1 MVKNLIEIT
10 TSSAEFKRMVMQGIA
25 DHINSVVG
33 KIAGDVRE
41 TIKPL
46 VYDAVYDCHEMQALR
61 SSDLRA
67 AMGLN
72 PPQARDVSSQIA
84 ESVSSSLIVESGK
97 VTPKNLSTMISIYV
111 QPAGLDNVL
120 SVGGST
126 VNYTST
132 EGKQVTI
139 PWLDWLLTEG
149 DRILVSGFSLEL
161 GQGLGRSWGGR
172 MVETPTGSW
181 RIEPQYAGT
190 LTDNFI
196 TRALSEKKLES
207 AISKKIMKS
216 VNKRIK

>member
-1 MVKNLIEIT
+1 
-10 TSSAEFKRMVMQGIA
+10 
-25 DHINSVVG
+25 
-33 KIAGDVRE
+33 
-41 TIKPL
+41 
-46 VYDAVYDCHEMQALR
+46 
-61 SSDLRA
+61 
-67 AMGLN
+67 
-72 PPQARDVSSQIA
+72 
-84 ESVSSSLIVESGK
+84 
-97 VTPKNLSTMISIYV
+97 MISIYV

-172 MVETPTGSW
+172 MVEAPIGSW

-190 LTDNFI
+190 LTDNFV
-196 TRALSEKKLES
+196 TRALAEKKLES
-207 AISKKIMKS
+207 AISKEIMKS
-216 VNKRIK
+216 VNKRTK

>member
-1 MVKNLIEIT
+1 MAKSLIEIT
-10 TSSAEFKRMVMQGIA
+10 TSPSEFKKMVMQAIA
-25 DHINSVVG
+25 DHNNSIAI
-33 KIAGDVRE
+33 KIAADVTE

-46 VYDAVYDCHEMQALR
+46 VYDAVHDCHEMQALR

-72 PPQARDVSSQIA
+72 PPQARDVSKQIA

-126 VNYTST
+126 VDYTST

-172 MVETPTGSW
+172 MVEAPTGSW

-190 LTDNFI
+190 LTDNFV
-196 TRALSEKKLES
+196 TRALAEKKLES
-207 AISKKIMKS
+207 AISKEIMKS
-216 VNKRIK
+216 VNKRTK

>member
-1 MVKNLIEIT
+1 VAKSLIEIT
-10 TSSAEFKRMVMQGIA
+10 TSPSEFKKMVMQAIA
-25 DHINSVVG
+25 DHINSIAI
-33 KIAGDVRE
+33 KIAADVTE

-46 VYDAVYDCHEMQALR
+46 VYDAVHDCHEMQALR

-72 PPQARDVSSQIA
+72 PPQARDVSKQIA

-172 MVETPTGSW
+172 MVEAPTGSW

-190 LTDNFI
+190 LTDNFV
-196 TRALSEKKLES
+196 TRALAEKKLES
-207 AISKKIMKS
+207 AISKEIMKS
-216 VNKRIK
+216 VNKRTK

>member
-1 MVKNLIEIT
+1 
-10 TSSAEFKRMVMQGIA
+10 MQAIA
-25 DHINSVVG
+25 DHINSIAI
-33 KIAGDVRE
+33 KIAADVTE

-46 VYDAVYDCHEMQALR
+46 VYDAVHDCHEMQALR

-72 PPQARDVSSQIA
+72 PPQARDVSKQIA

-126 VNYTST
+126 VDYTST

-172 MVETPTGSW
+172 MVEAPTGSW

-190 LTDNFI
+190 LTDNFV
-196 TRALSEKKLES
+196 TRALAEKKLES
-207 AISKKIMKS
+207 AISKEIMKS
-216 VNKRIK
+216 VNKRTK

>member
-1 MVKNLIEIT
+1 MAKSLIEIT
-10 TSSAEFKRMVMQGIA
+10 TSPSEFKKMVMQAIA
-25 DHINSVVG
+25 DHINSIAI
-33 KIAGDVRE
+33 KIAADVTK

-46 VYDAVYDCHEMQALR
+46 VYDAVHDCHEMQALR

-72 PPQARDVSSQIA
+72 PPQARDVSKQIA

-172 MVETPTGSW
+172 MIEAPTGSW

-190 LTDNFI
+190 LTDNFV
-196 TRALSEKKLES
+196 TRALAEKKLES
-207 AISKKIMKS
+207 AISKEIMKS
-216 VNKRIK
+216 VNKRTK

>member
-1 MVKNLIEIT
+1 MAKSLIEIT
-10 TSSAEFKRMVMQGIA
+10 TSPSEFKKMVMQAIA
-25 DHINSVVG
+25 DHINSIAI
-33 KIAGDVRE
+33 KIAADVTE

-46 VYDAVYDCHEMQALR
+46 VYDAVHDCHEMQALR

-72 PPQARDVSSQIA
+72 PPQARDVSKQIA

-126 VNYTST
+126 VDYTST

-172 MVETPTGSW
+172 MVEAPTGSW

-190 LTDNFI
+190 LTDNFV
-196 TRALSEKKLES
+196 TRALAEKKLES
-207 AISKKIMKS
+207 AISKEIMKS
-216 VNKRIK
+216 VNKRTK

>member
-1 MVKNLIEIT
+1 
-10 TSSAEFKRMVMQGIA
+10 
-25 DHINSVVG
+25 
-33 KIAGDVRE
+33 
-41 TIKPL
+41 
-46 VYDAVYDCHEMQALR
+46 MQALR

-72 PPQARDVSSQIA
+72 PPQARDVSKQIA

-172 MVETPTGSW
+172 MVEAPTGSW

-190 LTDNFI
+190 LTDNFV
-196 TRALSEKKLES
+196 TRALAEKKLES
-207 AISKKIMKS
+207 AISKEIMKS
-216 VNKRIK
+216 VNKRTK

>member
-1 MVKNLIEIT
+1 MAKSLIEIT
-10 TSSAEFKRMVMQGIA
+10 TSPSEFKKMVMQAIA
-25 DHINSVVG
+25 DHINSIAI
-33 KIAGDVRE
+33 KIAADVTE

-46 VYDAVYDCHEMQALR
+46 VYDAVHDCHEMQALR

-72 PPQARDVSSQIA
+72 PPQARDVSKQIA

-190 LTDNFI
+190 LTDNFV
-196 TRALSEKKLES
+196 TRALAEKKLES
-207 AISKKIMKS
+207 AISKEIMKS
-216 VNKRIK
+216 VNKRTK

>member
-1 MVKNLIEIT
+1 
-10 TSSAEFKRMVMQGIA
+10 MQAIA
-25 DHINSVVG
+25 DHNNSIAI
-33 KIAGDVRE
+33 KIAADVTE

-46 VYDAVYDCHEMQALR
+46 VYDAVHDCHEMQALR

-72 PPQARDVSSQIA
+72 PPQARDVSKQIA

-126 VNYTST
+126 VDYTST

-172 MVETPTGSW
+172 MVEAPTGSW

-190 LTDNFI
+190 LTDNFV
-196 TRALSEKKLES
+196 TRALAEKKLES
-207 AISKKIMKS
+207 AISKEIMKS
-216 VNKRIK
+216 VNKRTK

>member
-1 MVKNLIEIT
+1 MAKSLIEIT
-10 TSSAEFKRMVMQGIA
+10 TSPSEFKKMVMQAIA
-25 DHINSVVG
+25 DHINSIAI
-33 KIAGDVRE
+33 KIAADVTE

-46 VYDAVYDCHEMQALR
+46 VYDAVHDCHEMQALR

-72 PPQARDVSSQIA
+72 PPQARDVSKQIA

-97 VTPKNLSTMISIYV
+97 VTPINLSTMISIYV

-172 MVETPTGSW
+172 MVEAPTGSW

-190 LTDNFI
+190 LTDNFV
-196 TRALSEKKLES
+196 TRALAEKKLES
-207 AISKKIMKS
+207 AISKEIMKS
-216 VNKRIK
+216 VNKRTK

>member
-1 MVKNLIEIT
+1 MAKSLIEIT
-10 TSSAEFKRMVMQGIA
+10 TSPSEFKKMVMQAIA
-25 DHINSVVG
+25 DHINSIAI
-33 KIAGDVRE
+33 KIAADVTE

-46 VYDAVYDCHEMQALR
+46 VYDAVHDCHEMQALR

-72 PPQARDVSSQIA
+72 PPQARDVSKQIA

-172 MVETPTGSW
+172 MVEAPTGSW

-190 LTDNFI
+190 LTDNFV
-196 TRALSEKKLES
+196 TRALAEKKLES
-207 AISKKIMKS
+207 AISKEIMKS
-216 VNKRIK
+216 VNKRTK

>member
-1 MVKNLIEIT
+1 
-10 TSSAEFKRMVMQGIA
+10 MQAIA
-25 DHINSVVG
+25 DHINSIAI
-33 KIAGDVRE
+33 KIAADVTE

-46 VYDAVYDCHEMQALR
+46 VYDAVHDCHEMQALR

-72 PPQARDVSSQIA
+72 PPQARDVSKQIA

-190 LTDNFI
+190 LTDNFV
-196 TRALSEKKLES
+196 TRALAEKKLES
-207 AISKKIMKS
+207 AISKEIMKS
-216 VNKRIK
+216 VNKRTK

>member
-1 MVKNLIEIT
+1 VAKSLIEIT
-10 TSSAEFKRMVMQGIA
+10 TSPSEFKKMVMQAIA
-25 DHINSVVG
+25 DHINSIAI
-33 KIAGDVRE
+33 KIAADVTE

-46 VYDAVYDCHEMQALR
+46 VYDAVHDCHEMQALR

-72 PPQARDVSSQIA
+72 PPQARDVSKQIA

-190 LTDNFI
+190 LTDNFV
-196 TRALSEKKLES
+196 TRALAEKKLES
-207 AISKKIMKS
+207 AISKEIMKS
-216 VNKRIK
+216 VNKRTK

>member
-1 MVKNLIEIT
+1 
-10 TSSAEFKRMVMQGIA
+10 MQAIA
-25 DHINSVVG
+25 DHINSIAT
-33 KIAGDVRE
+33 KIAADVTE

-46 VYDAVYDCHEMQALR
+46 VYDAVHDCHEMQALR

-72 PPQARDVSSQIA
+72 PPQARDVSKQIA

-161 GQGLGRSWGGR
+161 GQGLGRSWAGR
-172 MVETPTGSW
+172 MVEAPTGSW

-190 LTDNFI
+190 LTDNFV
-196 TRALSEKKLES
+196 TRALAEKKLES
-207 AISKKIMKS
+207 AISKEIMKS
-216 VNKRIK
+216 VNKRTK

>member
-1 MVKNLIEIT
+1 MAKSLIEIT
-10 TSSAEFKRMVMQGIA
+10 TSPSEFKKMVMQAIA
-25 DHINSVVG
+25 DHINSIAI
-33 KIAGDVRE
+33 KIAADVTE

-46 VYDAVYDCHEMQALR
+46 VYDAVHDCHEMQALR

-72 PPQARDVSSQIA
+72 PSQARDVSKQIA

-126 VNYTST
+126 VDYTST

-149 DRILVSGFSLEL
+149 DRILVSGFALEL

-172 MVETPTGSW
+172 MVEAPTGSW

-190 LTDNFI
+190 LTDNFV
-196 TRALSEKKLES
+196 TRALAEKKLES
-207 AISKKIMKS
+207 AISKEIMKS
-216 VNKRIK
+216 VNKRTK

>member
-1 MVKNLIEIT
+1 
-10 TSSAEFKRMVMQGIA
+10 MQAIA
-25 DHINSVVG
+25 DHINSIAI
-33 KIAGDVRE
+33 KIAADVTE

-46 VYDAVYDCHEMQALR
+46 VYDAVHDCHEMQALR

-72 PPQARDVSSQIA
+72 PPQARDVSKQIA

-172 MVETPTGSW
+172 MVEAPTGSW

-190 LTDNFI
+190 LTDNFV
-196 TRALSEKKLES
+196 TRALAEKKLES
-207 AISKKIMKS
+207 AISKEIMKS
-216 VNKRIK
+216 VNKRTK

>member
-1 MVKNLIEIT
+1 MIEIT
-10 TSSAEFKRMVMQGIA
+10 TSPSEFKKMVMQAIA
-25 DHINSVVG
+25 DHINSIAV
-33 KIAGDVRE
+33 KIAGDVTQ

-46 VYDAVYDCHEMQALR
+46 VHDAVYNCHEMQALR

-72 PPQARDVSSQIA
+72 PPQARDVSKQIA
-84 ESVSSSLIVESGK
+84 ESVSSSLIVESRK

-190 LTDNFI
+190 LTDNFV
-196 TRALSEKKLES
+196 TGALAEKKLES
-207 AISKKIMKS
+207 AISKEIMKS
-216 VNKRIK
+216 VNKRTK

>member
-1 MVKNLIEIT
+1 
-10 TSSAEFKRMVMQGIA
+10 MQAIA
-25 DHINSVVG
+25 DHINSIAI
-33 KIAGDVRE
+33 KIAADVTE

-46 VYDAVYDCHEMQALR
+46 VYDAVHDCHEMQALR

-72 PPQARDVSSQIA
+72 PPQARDVSKQIA

-161 GQGLGRSWGGR
+161 GQGLGRSWAGR
-172 MVETPTGSW
+172 MVENPIGSW

-190 LTDNFI
+190 LTDNFV
-196 TRALSEKKLES
+196 TRALAEKKLES
-207 AISKKIMKS
+207 AISKEIMKS
-216 VNKRIK
+216 VNKRTK